1 MKSALEVCDLKL
13 THCADWQKIVRA
25 FNAFPSPEIEIDDF
39 GGCGE
44 KAWIFRGHGSIDC
57 LLTPSVERAAEK
69 KSASWVLLESLMLE
83 EFRAKAPMHVDAR
96 SLPPANDTL
105 AWLALMQHYGVPT
118 RLLDFTYSPYVALYF
133 AIRNFVNWRPTET
146 DKAIVYV
153 IGINARALVEVAK
166 NRSRE
171 ASEREDEYENR
182 KNKEGP
188 TARQPISLNPDFFS
202 TDSDDWQF
210 ERQSQQKTLSNAL
223 SPHPIRRAYFN
234 DQGFVSIAETTMHNP
249 RLSSQQGVFLF
260 NGAGSHSL
268 RASLFTMMSKCKGEW
283 YKCFAVP
290 ANILPSIERKLFQ
303 MNIHELSLFPDIEGL
318 AGFLRQRSRLHW
330 DPDDPSDSDQS

>member
-13 THCADWQKIVRA
+13 KHCADWQKVVRA
-25 FNAFPSPEIEIDDF
+25 FNAFPSPEIEIDDS

-57 LLTPSVERAAEK
+57 LLAPSVERAAEK

-96 SLPPANDTL
+96 SLPPTNDRL

-133 AIRNFVNWRPTET
+133 AIRNFVNWHPGEPG
-146 DKAIVYV
+146 KMIVYV
-153 IGINARALVEVAK
+153 IGINARALAEVAQK
-166 NRSRE
+166 KSWE
-171 ASEREDEYENR
+171 AGKKEEDHENR
-182 KNKEGP
+182 KNKKEP
-188 TARQPISLNPDFFS
+188 AAPQRISLNPDFFS
-202 TDSDDWQF
+202 TDSDEWQS
-210 ERQSQQKTLSNAL
+210 ERQHRQKALSNAL

-249 RLSSQQGVFLF
+249 RLSSQQGVFLL
-260 NGAGSHSL
+260 NGAENHLL
-268 RASLFTMMSKCKGEW
+268 RASLFTMMSDCKSEW

-290 ANILPSIERKLFQ
+290 TNVLPSIERRLFQ

-318 AGFLRQRSRLHW
+318 AGFLRQRARLHW
-330 DPDDPSDSDQS
+330 DPDDPSDRDGS